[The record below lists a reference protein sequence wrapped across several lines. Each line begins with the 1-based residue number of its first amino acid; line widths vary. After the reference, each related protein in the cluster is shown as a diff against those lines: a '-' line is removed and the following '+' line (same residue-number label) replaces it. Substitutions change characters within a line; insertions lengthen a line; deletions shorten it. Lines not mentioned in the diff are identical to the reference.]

1 MKKAKWIGAGA
12 LFVVLTTLLLG
23 VAQVLL
29 VPRDRTV
36 NPESFLMADYFE
48 AVDTEGDEVIFLG
61 DCEVYEAFSP
71 AVLWQEYGISARVC
85 GTPQQLLWHSYAILE
100 EVLERSNPRVV
111 VLGVYGLT
119 YSEPQNEAYNRMVFD
134 HLPTSL
140 TKWQVLGDAMTAE
153 ESFASYL
160 FPLLRYHD
168 RWSQLTWRDVSL
180 LFEAQE
186 PVSVR
191 GYLVQTGIVPGD
203 GPGHEGA
210 RPPRAD
216 AFGELALDYFDRIVS
231 LCRERGIELV
241 LIKAP
246 TDSWRYPWHDEYE
259 AKVQALAEQYG
270 LSYYNFLNDVAR
282 IGLDFS
288 TDTYDTGHHL
298 NVWGAEKLSSYFGNI
313 LVERYDLTDGRQNEA
328 LAAVWNEDIAR
339 YEAQK
344 ERERGTP

>member
-100 EVLERSNPRVV
+100 EVLERSAPRVV

-168 RWSQLTWRDVSL
+168 RWSQLTWRDLSL
-180 LFEAQE
+180 LFETQE

-203 GPGHEGA
+203 APGHEGA
-210 RPPRAD
+210 RPPRDD
-216 AFGELALDYFDRIVS
+216 AFGELTLDYFDRIVS

-270 LSYYNFLNDVAR
+270 LSYYNFLNDADE
-282 IGLDFS
+282 IDLDWS

-298 NVWGAEKLSSYFGNI
+298 NVWGAEKLTAYFGNI
-313 LVERYDLTDGRQNEA
+313 LAKNYDLTDGRQNEA
-328 LAAVWNEDIAR
+328 LVAAWNKDIAR

-344 ERERGTP
+344 ERGRGTP